1 MKNRRETTKSHLSLF
16 LNNVHKDFH
25 AAKFLYSD
33 PIEFVHRYHDPWEQE
48 AVALLAALFAYGK
61 VAQIRKSVE
70 DALFRINKIASSPKG
85 FVKNLENPIFRKKAE
100 KVFQGFVHR
109 FNKDSDPVILL
120 ALLNQSWTQHGSLGA
135 HFISYLNPADPDI
148 GNALS
153 RVIEDWRKWLPSE
166 TPKSFHYLLT
176 SPEDGSCC
184 KRWCMFLRWMGR
196 KDEID
201 PGLWTR
207 GTKGIRRARKTQGN
221 REMKGTQ
228 ETNETQKPSG
238 TYEPL
243 SETNP
248 LSDLFPTGRSLESWQ
263 LIMPLD
269 THTGRIS
276 QYLGLTSRKSLN
288 WKAALEVT
296 ASLKKVDPLDPTRYD
311 FALSRLGILE
321 LCQRSYREDICKK
334 CQLLPVCQFA
344 QKNSSQS
351 LSPPMRH

>member
-1 MKNRRETTKSHLSLF
+1 MKNRRETSKSHLSLF

-33 PIEFVHRYHDPWEQE
+33 PIEFVYRYHDPWEQE

-70 DALFRINKIASSPKG
+70 DALFRISKIASSPKS

-100 KVFQGFVHR
+100 KVFHGFVHR

-120 ALLNQSWTQHGSLGA
+120 DLLNRSWTQHGSLGA
-135 HFISYLNPADPDI
+135 HFIGYLNPADPDI

-153 RVIEDWRKWLPSE
+153 RVIDDWRKWLPPE

-207 GTKGIRRARKTQGN
+207 EPWGTKENQEIQGT
-221 REMKGTQ
+221 RGT
-228 ETNETQKPSG
+228 NGTQKPKG
-238 TYEPL
+238 TYERPT
-243 SETNP
+243 ETNP
-248 LSDLFPTGRSLESWQ
+248 LSDLFPMGRSLESWQ

-288 WKAALEVT
+288 WKAALEIT
-296 ASLKKVDPLDPTRYD
+296 ASLKKVDPIDPTRYD

-344 QKNSSQS
+344 QKNSSQFVS
-351 LSPPMRH
+351 RSTPH